1 MSENEKKKKKGP
13 VGVDRFLLVNIQS
26 RQPLFICIGHWV
38 ATDVILVSLFMEV
51 LFLSLLKCCFV
62 SLSYKT

>member
-1 MSENEKKKKKGP
+1 MSENEKKKKGP

-26 RQPLFICIGHWV
+26 RQPLVICIGHWV

-51 LFLSLLKCCFV
+51 LFLSLCKVLFCA
-62 SLSYKT
+62 LIL